1 MSNLRL
7 NLIPCF
13 DGTSVEKEGERQRE
27 RERELGGERRKR
39 DRVLVPPV
47 RKDVSRRLFEA
58 EGRIQRI

>member
-7 NLIPCF
+7 NLISCF
-13 DGTSVEKEGERQRE
+13 DGTSVEKEGGRE
-27 RERELGGERRKR
+27 RERVVGGERRKR

>member
-13 DGTSVEKEGERQRE
+13 DGTSVEKEGGRE
-27 RERELGGERRKR
+27 RERVVGGERRKR